1 MYNKNPVGNC
11 SHDLRRCRLRGHRS
25 LAFHHHI
32 SRLGCGIGSRCAI
45 FATQALNKLNGV
57 TVQCLGSSV
66 PQNLIAVIKQTVQ
79 VAFGGGLQRGA
90 GSVAK
95 QIWVFLAF
103 GIFDVLQDLANNANE
118 RCAWKNLAYG
128 RVRTKLGYFAIVLES
143 TKLALAFAPVDL
155 RWCFGRRRCHAV
167 C

>member
-1 MYNKNPVGNC
+1 MYKTSQFDPVGRC
-11 SHDLRRCRLRGHRS
+11 SHDLRRCWLRGHRW
-25 LAFHHHI
+25 LAFYHHV
-32 SRLGCGIGSRCAI
+32 SRLGCGTGSHCAI

-79 VAFGGGLQRGA
+79 VAFSCRLQRRA

-95 QIWVFLAF
+95 QVWVFLAL
-103 GIFDVLQDLANNANE
+103 GIFNILQHLANNANE

-128 RVRTKLGYFAIVLES
+128 CVRTKLGDFAIVLES

-155 RWCFGRRRCHAV
+155 RWCFGR
-167 C
+167 